1 MFTVGK
7 SLFTSNRPY
16 YPNNIY
22 VISSSGS
29 GAASGASGDE
39 TDLIRQLMLS
49 STMTNI
55 TNYYTSYING
65 QFDDIARIFLL
76 TNPVENEF
84 SKLSLA
90 LTKLSKNSKYTT
102 YEMVRASI
110 FKSLQ
115 VLQQG
120 LFQYMAKVTATGELE
135 TAQEKAQILDDMDLL
150 NEYIEKLNNTNDL
163 HMIPDVTVNAPL
175 FTIRPE
181 YEKYVELH
189 GFPAGGVFDPL
200 LLGQI
205 IAEMN
210 SLE

>member
-29 GAASGASGDE
+29 GASGDE
-39 TDLIRQLMLS
+39 TDLIKQLMLS
-49 STMTNI
+49 QTMHKITTYY
-55 TNYYTSYING
+55 TNYITG
-65 QFDDIARIFLL
+65 KFDDIARIFLL

-120 LFQYMAKVTATGELE
+120 LYQYMAKVTATGELE
-135 TAQEKAQILDDMDLL
+135 TAQEKAQILNDMDLL

-189 GFPAGGVFDPL
+189 GFPAGGVFDTY
-200 LLGQI
+200 LLGNI

-210 SLE
+210 SLQ

>member
-29 GAASGASGDE
+29 GAASGDE

-55 TNYYTSYING
+55 TTYYTNYING

-76 TNPVENEF
+76 TNSVENEF

-163 HMIPDVTVNAPL
+163 LIIPEVTVNAPL

-181 YEKYVELH
+181 YERYVILY
-189 GFPAGGVFDPL
+189 GFPAGGVFEPL

-210 SLE
+210 LL

>member
-1 MFTVGK
+1 MFAVGK

-16 YPNNIY
+16 YSNNMY
-22 VISSSGS
+22 VTSSSGT
-29 GAASGASGDE
+29 GTASGASGDE
-39 TDLIRQLMLS
+39 TYLIKQLLVS
-49 STMTNI
+49 ETMTTI
-55 TNYYTSYING
+55 TTYYTSYISG
-65 QFDDIARIFLL
+65 QFDEIARIFLL

-110 FKSLQ
+110 LKSLQ

-120 LFQYMAKVTATGELE
+120 LYQYMAKVTATGQLE
-135 TAQEKAQILDDMDLL
+135 TAQAKAKIVDDINLL
-150 NEYIEKLNNTNDL
+150 NEYIEKLNNTNESYVFPEVVVD
-163 HMIPDVTVNAPL
+163 API

-181 YEKYVELH
+181 YEKYIELY
-189 GFPAGGVFDPL
+189 GFPAGGVFDPV

-210 SLE
+210 S

>member
-1 MFTVGK
+1 MFAVGK

-16 YPNNIY
+16 YPNNMY
-22 VISSSGS
+22 VISSSG
-29 GAASGASGDE
+29 AASGATSSDE
-39 TDLIRQLMLS
+39 TYLIKQLLVS
-49 STMTNI
+49 ETMTNI
-55 TNYYTSYING
+55 TTYYTNYING

-120 LFQYMAKVTATGELE
+120 LYQYMAKVTATGQFE
-135 TAQEKAQILDDMDLL
+135 TAQAKAKILDDMDLL
-150 NEYIEKLNNTNDL
+150 NEYIEELNNTNDL

-181 YEKYVELH
+181 YERYVVLY
-189 GFPAGGVFDPL
+189 GFPAGGVFDAL
-200 LLGQI
+200 LLGNI

-210 SLE
+210 SLQ